1 MMEAEPRHDSTKVE
15 NASKNEE
22 EDLYTKLQ
30 QLNRQL

>member
-1 MMEAEPRHDSTKVE
+1 MMEAEPKYESAKVDPLTK
-15 NASKNEE
+15 SEE